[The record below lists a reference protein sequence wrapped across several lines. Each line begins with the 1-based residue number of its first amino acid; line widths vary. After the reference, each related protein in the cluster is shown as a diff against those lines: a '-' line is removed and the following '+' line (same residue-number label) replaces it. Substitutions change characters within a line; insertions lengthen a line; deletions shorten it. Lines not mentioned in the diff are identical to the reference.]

1 MLAIFDLL
9 VGVSNDAVNFMN
21 SAVGAK
27 VARYR
32 TIIIVAA
39 VGGVSN
45 DAVNFL
51 QSAVGAKAASFKT
64 ILFIAGI
71 GVFIGAALS
80 NGMMDI
86 ARHGIFQPANFSF
99 YEIMCILLAV
109 MVTDVVLLDVFNTL
123 GLPTS
128 TTVSMVFELLGGTFI
143 LAILKIIG
151 DETGLLS
158 LGDMMNTEK
167 ALSVI
172 MGIFL
177 SVAIAFIAGTL
188 VQYISRI
195 IFSFN
200 YKKHLSWTIGI
211 FGGIS
216 VTSLSYFVLIKGL
229 KSAPFMSAE
238 SLAWIDQN
246 TTLLVAGC
254 FVFFTLLM
262 QILHWCKVN
271 VFRIIVLL
279 GTFALALAFAGNDL
293 VNFIGVPLAGF
304 SAYTDYVANSN
315 GAGIH
320 DFMMSSLM
328 SSAKTPAI
336 FLLASGIIMVYALAT
351 SKKAK
356 NVIKTS
362 VDLARQEEGDEM
374 FGSSAL
380 ARTIVRRATTINE
393 FMVKVIPVGMRRWID
408 SRFNKDEVILENG
421 AAFDMVRAAVNLV
434 LSGLL
439 IIIGTTMKLPLSTT
453 YVTFIVAMGSSLAD
467 RAWGRESAVY
477 RITGMLSVIGGWFI
491 TAFVAFTICA
501 LVTAIMFYTSF
512 VGMFIFICVAVFLL
526 VRSNIKYSKKEK
538 AEQQDDTFKR
548 MMASKDKAEVLSLL
562 RLHVKETLTDYINY
576 TEQAYMQVTDGFI
589 NEDLKQLKKVMS
601 STDDQKKMLKKR
613 RRKEIL
619 GLRRIPI
626 PIAIEKNTWFHLGS
640 NSCEQMLYCLKRIC
654 EPCKEHVDNNFN
666 PISKDCI
673 AEFLPIR
680 EELCQLMDRT
690 QTVIENN
697 NYAEADDI
705 LVKGDALKN
714 KISALRKQQM
724 NRMQEADSTS
734 LKASMVYLNILQ
746 ESQELVSI
754 WRHLLRASRFFQGD
768 YVPQEAQ
775 MLSLTE

>member
-1 MLAIFDLL
+1 METLYLGIVIFLFMLAIFDLL

-27 VARYR
+27 VARYK
-32 TIIIVAA
+32 TIVIVAA
-39 VGGVSN
+39 VG
-45 DAVNFL
+45 
-51 QSAVGAKAASFKT
+51 
-64 ILFIAGI
+64 
-71 GVFIGAALS
+71 VFIGAIMS

-151 DETGLLS
+151 DESGLLS

-177 SVAIAFIAGTL
+177 SVAIAFIAGTV
-188 VQYISRI
+188 VQYISRL

-200 YKKHLSWTIGI
+200 YKKHLSWTIGV

-216 VTSLSYFVLIKGL
+216 VTALAYFVLIKGL

-238 SLAWIDQN
+238 SLAWIDAN
-246 TTLLVAGC
+246 TTMLVIAC
-254 FVFFTLLM
+254 FVFFTVLM

-279 GTFALALAFAGNDL
+279 GTFSLALAFAGNDL

-304 SAYTDYVANSN
+304 SAYTDYAANSN
-315 GAGIH
+315 GVGIH
-320 DFMMSSLM
+320 DFMMNSLM

-380 ARTIVRRATTINE
+380 ARTIVRRATAINE
-393 FMVKVIPVGMRRWID
+393 FLVKVIPAGMRRWID
-408 SRFNKDEVILENG
+408 SRFNKDEVILANG
-421 AAFDMVRAAVNLV
+421 AAFDMVRASVNLV

-526 VRSNIKYSKKEK
+526 IRSNIKYSKKEK
-538 AEQQDDTFKR
+538 AEQQDDIFKR
-548 MMASKDKAEVLSLL
+548 MMASKDKSEVLSLL
-562 RLHVKETLTDYINY
+562 RQHVKGTLTDYIAY

-589 NEDLKQLKKVMS
+589 NEDLKQLKRVMN
-601 STDDQKKMLKKR
+601 STDEQKKMLKKR

-680 EELCQLMDRT
+680 EELCQLMERT
-690 QTVIENN
+690 RTAIENN
-697 NYAEADDI
+697 DYREADDI

-724 NRMQEADSTS
+724 NRMQETDNAS

-746 ESQELVSI
+746 ETQELVSI

-775 MLSLTE
+775 ILSLAE

>member
-39 VGGVSN
+39 VGVF
-45 DAVNFL
+45 A
-51 QSAVGAKAASFKT
+51 GA
-64 ILFIAGI
+64 I
-71 GVFIGAALS
+71 LS

-666 PISKDCI
+666 PISKDYI

>member
-39 VGGVSN
+39 VGVF
-45 DAVNFL
+45 A
-51 QSAVGAKAASFKT
+51 GA
-64 ILFIAGI
+64 I
-71 GVFIGAALS
+71 LS

-705 LVKGDALKN
+705 LVKGDVLKN
-714 KISALRKQQM
+714 KISTLRKQQM

>member
-1 MLAIFDLL
+1 METLYLGIVIFLFMLAIFDLL

-27 VARYR
+27 VARYK
-32 TIIIVAA
+32 TIVIVAA
-39 VGGVSN
+39 VG
-45 DAVNFL
+45 
-51 QSAVGAKAASFKT
+51 
-64 ILFIAGI
+64 
-71 GVFIGAALS
+71 VFIGAIMS

-177 SVAIAFIAGTL
+177 SVAIAFIAGTI
-188 VQYISRI
+188 VQYISRL

-200 YKKHLSWTIGI
+200 YKKHLSWTIGV

-216 VTSLSYFVLIKGL
+216 VTALAYFVLIKGL

-238 SLAWIDQN
+238 SLAWIDEN
-246 TTLLVAGC
+246 TTMLVVAC
-254 FVFFTLLM
+254 FVFFTVLM

-279 GTFALALAFAGNDL
+279 GTFSLALAFAGNDL

-304 SAYTDYVANSN
+304 SAYTDYAANSN
-315 GAGIH
+315 GVGIH
-320 DFMMSSLM
+320 DFMMNSLM

-380 ARTIVRRATTINE
+380 ARTIVRRATAINE
-393 FMVKVIPVGMRRWID
+393 FLVKVIPAGMRRWID

-526 VRSNIKYSKKEK
+526 IRSNIKYSKKEK
-538 AEQQDDTFKR
+538 AEQQDDIFKR
-548 MMASKDKAEVLSLL
+548 MMASKDKSEVLSLL
-562 RLHVKETLTDYINY
+562 RQHVKGTLTDYIAY

-589 NEDLKQLKKVMS
+589 NEDLKQLKKVMN
-601 STDDQKKMLKKR
+601 STDEQKKMLKKR

-680 EELCQLMDRT
+680 EELCQLMERT
-690 QTVIENN
+690 RTAIENN
-697 NYAEADDI
+697 DYREADDI

-724 NRMQEADSTS
+724 NRMQETDNAS

-746 ESQELVSI
+746 ETQELVSI

-775 MLSLTE
+775 ILSLAE